1 MHAGIRVGLFTPDQA
16 FDVVTRE
23 MIVKLKVWL
32 WRVDVSLTVTLC
44 AGAVLQVHGDGCGG
58 AARCHCQDC
67 REHEPLSQ
75 VRTLCAAIDD

>member
-1 MHAGIRVGLFTPDQA
+1 MRAGIRVGLFTPDQA

-32 WRVDVSLTVTLC
+32 WRVDVSLTVC

-67 REHEPLSQ
+67 REH
-75 VRTLCAAIDD
+75 